1 MFRENALAAKVGKEN
16 TGMLNCFGK
25 SVTEEV
31 AVVHTNCGKL
41 MGQLLSRSSCI
52 SPFSRNIIPME
63 DGLGW
68 PMPNNSSEQ
77 SCWFYSNGSSKRHST
92 TSGNQI
98 VKAVDVE
105 CEKTQESFGKNGL
118 ISENPLSCMLP
129 SSARDLYSRKNT
141 LPLYVHQHVKDKS
154 SGEDVRRGNFDGQQD
169 LVHGSIDGAMLPYCE
184 HLKGHI
190 SSDTINTCVA
200 EQVHDVRMNS
210 GNMFP
215 GYHGIIRPAV
225 NKSQANNLEASFLE
239 KEIAVLQDSIAC
251 LESQLQRVSLRK
263 DFLGRDSAGRLYW
276 GFSWPGTSPWVVVDG
291 TMLVQQKKIEE
302 QGTSLPDSSTIRYPS
317 FGTGTIL
324 GSERVNISSP
334 YVCKHNDGTSISFS
348 WVSFQSDAEIEDLIR
363 WLRDSYPQERELLSS
378 ILQWRK
384 IGSKDTTTAINFV
397 QDKGQQIML
406 RPINSVDSNCLVIRA
421 LIILEKKFGACLKSE
436 SAIPMKKGWKAEVS
450 FTERM
455 YRCDC
460 LELIWPSRCHCYSC
474 HRSFSTSEEL
484 KGHENGMCYSSV
496 PTSVNNKVNDNALK
510 RNGMART
517 ETSQGECSN
526 EIVMSRVAG
535 SAVCEIGF
543 GLNEFPKELACPFDF
558 EEISTKFIT
567 KDSTKE
573 LVQGIGLIGS
583 NGTPAFVPSTSPYL
597 EDPTLKLEPS
607 LNNEGKQRG
616 DSKNVENQLQ
626 QSVEKKM
633 KKGVRQG
640 KFSINSTRRFPR
652 NGIYVEALNLKG
664 SMNERDQSSFL
675 KCKTSGLRVGNCSI
689 IRESSLRHI
698 MGREVQLLRQLKMNL
713 LDMDAALPQEA
724 LKPSRAGL
732 DKRCAW
738 RGFVKSAKSILEVSY
753 MFPPPFRKYLFL
765 LKLEDV

>member
-1 MFRENALAAKVGKEN
+1 MFREDVLAAKVGKEN
-16 TGMLNCFGK
+16 TGMLNGFGK

-31 AVVHTNCGKL
+31 AVVRTNCGKL

-52 SPFSRNIIPME
+52 SPFSTNVIPME
-63 DGLGW
+63 DGLAW
-68 PMPNNSSEQ
+68 PIPNKSSKQ
-77 SCWFYSNGSSKRHST
+77 SCWFYSNGSSEKHST
-92 TSGNQI
+92 NIGNQI
-98 VKAVDVE
+98 VKAVDVV
-105 CEKTQESFGKNGL
+105 CEKTLESFGKNGL
-118 ISENPLSCMLP
+118 ISENPLSCKLP
-129 SSARDLYSRKNT
+129 SSARDLYSRQNMM
-141 LPLYVHQHVKDKS
+141 PLYVHQQVKDKS
-154 SGEDVRRGNFDGQQD
+154 RAENVRRGKFEGWQD
-169 LVHGSIDGAMLPYCE
+169 LEHGSIDVAMLPYCE

-190 SSDTINTCVA
+190 SSDTIKTCVG
-200 EQVHDVRMNS
+200 EHVHAVRMNS

-215 GYHGIIRPAV
+215 GYHGMIRPAV
-225 NKSQANNLEASFLE
+225 NESQPNNLEASFLE
-239 KEIAVLQDSIAC
+239 NEIAVLQDSIAC

-302 QGTSLPDSSTIRYPS
+302 QGTSLPDSSTLRYPS

-324 GSERVNISSP
+324 SSERVNISSP
-334 YVCKHNDGTSISFS
+334 YVCEHNDGTSFSFS
-348 WVSFQSDAEIEDLIR
+348 WVSFQSDAEIEELIG
-363 WLRDSYPQERELLSS
+363 WLRDSYPQERELLSA

-384 IGSKDTTTAINFV
+384 IGSKVTTPAINCV

-406 RPINSVDSNCLVIRA
+406 RSINSVDSNCLLIRA
-421 LIILEKKFGACLKSE
+421 LIILEKKFGTCLKSE
-436 SAIPMKKGWKAEVS
+436 SAIPMKRGWKAEVS

-474 HRSFSTSEEL
+474 HHSFSTSEEL
-484 KGHENGMCYSSV
+484 KGHENGMCYSCV

-510 RNGMART
+510 RNGMMRT

-526 EIVMSRVAG
+526 EIGTSRVAM
-535 SAVCEIGF
+535 CEIEF
-543 GLNEFPKELACPFDF
+543 GLNEFPKELACPFDI

-567 KDSTKE
+567 QDSTKE

-583 NGTPAFVPSTSPYL
+583 NGTPSFVPSMSPYL

-607 LNNEGKQRG
+607 SNNEGKRSG
-616 DSKNVENQLQ
+616 GSKNVENQLQ

-633 KKGVRQG
+633 KNGVRQG

-652 NGIYVEALNLKG
+652 NGIYVGLNLDG

-675 KCKTSGLRVGNCSI
+675 KRKTSGLRAGNCSI
-689 IRESSLRHI
+689 ICESSLRHI
-698 MGREVQLLRQLKMNL
+698 MGREVYLLRQLKMNL

-724 LKPSRAGL
+724 LNPLRAGL

-753 MFPPPFRKYLFL
+753 MFTPPLWKSFFV